1 MSFLKIVFDICL
13 LRGRVQDLPASMGLV
28 WVVVTASVVMN
39 ALGVS
44 ERALDFQ
51 HLLTIISQVMFFGA
65 VVWLLLRSRN
75 VTARW
80 MQTVTA
86 LYAVD
91 AVLVG
96 LMLPFFPA
104 LTEMMNDMME
114 AVKQGQQEPEIKP
127 VWEVYVLFG
136 LFLWKL
142 LVTARV
148 LREAAGWS
156 LPIAFL
162 IGFAALV
169 FSSILGA
176 LVVLPFGRMAP
187 P

>member
-1 MSFLKIVFDICL
+1 MSFLKIIFDICL
-13 LRGRVQDLPASMGLV
+13 LRGRAQDLPASMGLV
-28 WVVVTASVVMN
+28 WAMVTASVVMN

-51 HLLTIISQVMFFGA
+51 HLPAIFSQAMFFGA

-75 VTARW
+75 VAARW

-104 LTEMMNDMME
+104 LTEMMNDVME
-114 AVKQGQQEPEIKP
+114 ALKQGQQKPEIKP
-127 VWEVYVLFG
+127 VWEAYILFG
-136 LFLWKL
+136 LFFWKL

-156 LPIAFL
+156 LPLAFL
-162 IGFAALV
+162 IGFAALLS
-169 FSSILGA
+169 SSILG
-176 LVVLPFGRMAP
+176 VLAVSPFEPMAP